1 LRARCSAV
9 KASGERCKVSVE
21 PPATLCWAH
30 DPINRETR
38 RRITS
43 KAGKSRGPNRELA
56 AIKQRLS
63 GLADD
68 VLEGRQD
75 KGVAVVVSQILNC
88 YLRAISV
95 ELKVR
100 EQMGLVERLERL
112 EESLQANAAQ
122 NNGGNRWRGA

>member
-1 LRARCSAV
+1 LSTRCSAI

-21 PPATLCWAH
+21 PPATLCWLH

-43 KAGKSRGPNRELA
+43 KAGKSRGPSRELA

-63 GLADD
+63 NLADD
-68 VLEGRQD
+68 VLEEKVD
-75 KGVAVVVSQILNC
+75 KGVGAVVSQILNV
-88 YLRAISV
+88 YLRAVSV

-100 EQMGLVERLERL
+100 EQTELIERLEAL
-112 EESLQANAAQ
+112 EAITQ
-122 NNGGNRWRGA
+122 GNLTKGARQWHR

>member
-1 LRARCSAV
+1 MSTRCSAI

-21 PPATLCWAH
+21 PPATLCWLH

-43 KAGKSRGPNRELA
+43 KAGKSRGPSRELA

-63 GLADD
+63 GLAED

-75 KGVAVVVSQILNC
+75 KAVVAVASQVLNV
-88 YLRAISV
+88 YLRAISI
-95 ELKVR
+95 EMKLR
-100 EQMGLVERLERL
+100 EQLELLQTLEAL
-112 EESLQANAAQ
+112 EEGLRDNK
-122 NNGGNRWRGA
+122 GGSSRWRA